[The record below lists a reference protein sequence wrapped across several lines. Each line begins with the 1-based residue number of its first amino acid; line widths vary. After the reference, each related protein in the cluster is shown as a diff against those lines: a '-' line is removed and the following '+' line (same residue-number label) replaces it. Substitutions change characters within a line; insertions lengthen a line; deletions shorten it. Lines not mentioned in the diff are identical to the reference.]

1 MGIICYEAMM
11 FQCVGL
17 CSAKKNGVFHSW
29 GLGVA
34 GSNPVAPTN
43 LSNENT
49 APVGGVFVWG
59 ND

>member
-1 MGIICYEAMM
+1 M